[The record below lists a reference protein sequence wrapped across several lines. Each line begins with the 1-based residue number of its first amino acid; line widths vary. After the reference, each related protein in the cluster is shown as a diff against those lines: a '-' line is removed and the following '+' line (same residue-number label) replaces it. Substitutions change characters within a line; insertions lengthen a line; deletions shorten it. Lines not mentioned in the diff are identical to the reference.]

1 MHRVKKARSEKKHPD
16 NLQATPPL
24 KGELSQETDDV
35 FIEGSDIPLGTG
47 RKEGAALK
55 QAEHKKGEGIAGNP
69 GTLAS
74 VESGK
79 PLRNVTSTPAHS
91 LLELLADQALAHEQP
106 LPVPQELLT
115 AAVAKYKHSVQR
127 WSFGVDMKSPP
138 PPPSQSS
145 PVNFPISGTC
155 HVALPQLL
163 QERGFGRHMDAG
175 HVQIIPD
182 DDDADIIIL

>member
-1 MHRVKKARSEKKHPD
+1 MHRVKKARSNKKHPD
-16 NLQATPPL
+16 VLRGTPPL
-24 KGELSQETDDV
+24 KGELPQETDDV

-47 RKEGAALK
+47 RREGASLK
-55 QAEHKKGEGIAGNP
+55 KGEHKKGGGIAVNP

-79 PLRNVTSTPAHS
+79 PLVIVTSTPAQS
-91 LLELLADQALAHEQP
+91 LLDLLADQALAQEQP

-127 WSFGVDMKSPP
+127 WRFGVDTKSPPLPP
-138 PPPSQSS
+138 PPPQSS
-145 PVNFPISGTC
+145 PVNFPVSGTC

-163 QERGFGRHMDAG
+163 QDRDFAKHMDAG

-182 DDDADIIIL
+182 DADITIQ